1 MSKAGEKLI
10 KAAKEAVVI
19 AKCEHDP
26 KEVQDSGTPL
36 GFEAW
41 SCKKCGVK
49 FYIPKYEAV

>member
-19 AKCEHDP
+19 ANCEHDP